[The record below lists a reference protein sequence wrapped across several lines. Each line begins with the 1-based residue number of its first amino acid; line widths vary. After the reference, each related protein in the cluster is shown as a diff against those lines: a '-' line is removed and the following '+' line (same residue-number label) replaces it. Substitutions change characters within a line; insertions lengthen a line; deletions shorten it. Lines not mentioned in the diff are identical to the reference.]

1 MLKEKQVKCWSTFS
15 LLVAHLISCVKFHT
29 VSELR
34 QMLYTSNFKKNK
46 KIKLNLTN
54 NDLVKNDLHFL
65 LATLII

>member
-1 MLKEKQVKCWSTFS
+1 MLKEKQVKCCSTFS

-34 QMLYTSNFKKNK
+34 QMLYTSNSKNLK
-46 KIKLNLTN
+46 TKINLTN